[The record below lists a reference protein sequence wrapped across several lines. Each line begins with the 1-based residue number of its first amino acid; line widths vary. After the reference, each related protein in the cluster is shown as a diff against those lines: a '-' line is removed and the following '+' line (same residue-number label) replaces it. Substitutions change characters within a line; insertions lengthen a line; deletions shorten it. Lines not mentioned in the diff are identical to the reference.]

1 MKIRRLPAVFL
12 LLTLSALLLT
22 ACQSEKTAWT
32 LNEALQMIGTEQ
44 AAALNG
50 RIPLS
55 DDFSGYDAEYSDE
68 YTADSGKI
76 VILWREGAE
85 KKFSRS
91 STPLPD
97 DYRGEEAG
105 KAKVYLCADLM
116 ERIPEHRRAAT
127 AEEAKTII
135 MAESY
140 YYYVSSIEYSED
152 IDKPSEPGAG
162 KDSSGRAD
170 GMNTSEFRPLF
181 NACNAVMLYH
191 CETKGGTFMYWQDY
205 PHEELRDNPEADDL
219 WWDMLLLKD
228 LADAA
233 EIADEQVRFES
244 EMFCAENLYYYST
257 LPDSA
262 LETLYSLIAED
273 DSEEI
278 IRICTETFWNKAESF
293 LLLDPGFEEEY
304 SAALSA
310 KSYDA
315 LAAIVEARSFAFI
328 EMTTSEVMARKA
340 YIGTPEPADLERML
354 DESLSFLDEIAW
366 NMTDAR
372 RILIYGY

>member
-1 MKIRRLPAVFL
+1 MKLRRFL
-12 LLTLSALLLT
+12 SVLLILTFCALLLT
-22 ACQSEKTAWT
+22 GCESKKDSWT
-32 LNEALQMIGTEQ
+32 LNAALQMIGTEQ

-55 DDFSGYDAEYSDE
+55 DDFSGYEAEYSDE

-97 DYRGEEAG
+97 DYRGEENG

-116 ERIPEHRRAAT
+116 ERVPEHRRAAT
-127 AEEAKTII
+127 AEEAKTVI

-140 YYYVSSIEYSED
+140 YYYVSSVEYSED
-152 IDKPSEPGAG
+152 VDKPSEPGAG

-181 NACNAVMLYH
+181 NACNAVMLYN
-191 CETKGGTFMYWQDY
+191 CETKGGTFMHWQDY

-262 LETLYSLIAED
+262 LEALYNLIAED

-278 IRICTETFWNKAESF
+278 IRICTQTFWNKAESF
-293 LLLDPGFEEEY
+293 LQLDPGFEEDY
-304 SAALSA
+304 SAAISA

-328 EMTTSEVMARKA
+328 EMTVSEVMTRKA

-354 DESLSFLDEIAW
+354 DESLSFLDEIEW